1 MSKDL
6 ITKPTVQDTVTLEE
20 SEANQYIRL
29 RGAVGS
35 FVTFLQAFRPTAE
48 RALFYRA
55 FDPHEIDTP
64 LLVTVRSQAVD
75 FATKLKKEHEII
87 AGSLLAPTATQ
98 TSGAVG
104 ANRLRCNDQ
113 KKSPATVVTRLR
125 TFLTSIGGEDV

>member
-6 ITKPTVQDTVTLEE
+6 ITKPTVQDTVTSEE

-104 ANRLRCNDQ
+104 LA
-113 KKSPATVVTRLR
+113 SV
-125 TFLTSIGGEDV
+125 